1 MEILILVSIT
11 GLVGLAVSA
20 AMFYMAHTTQSDPL
34 KGLDSQERNDLFRRL
49 KFNADR
55 IKQSCLFINR
65 IRFLTDILQKHKK
78 EATTFRLSYS
88 NKKRIES
95 LPEQGSKTGSKKT
108 DTNNG

>member
-55 IKQSCLFINR
+55 IK
-65 IRFLTDILQKHKK
+65 
-78 EATTFRLSYS
+78 
-88 NKKRIES
+88 
-95 LPEQGSKTGSKKT
+95 
-108 DTNNG
+108 